1 MALPIASQ
9 WRKWFLTTQGKSNL
23 HVPHGLEGIIQK
35 DDFRGYYN
43 DVTDKFS
50 SKYGSQ
56 ALEKNG
62 IPVNRL
68 SNAD

>member
-1 MALPIASQ
+1 
-9 WRKWFLTTQGKSNL
+9 
-23 HVPHGLEGIIQK
+23 VPHGLEGIIQK